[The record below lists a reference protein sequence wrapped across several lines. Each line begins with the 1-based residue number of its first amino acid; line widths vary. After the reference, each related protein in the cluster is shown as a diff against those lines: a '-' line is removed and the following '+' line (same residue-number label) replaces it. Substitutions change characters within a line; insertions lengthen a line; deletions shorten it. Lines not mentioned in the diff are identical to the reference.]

1 MRTLDYLFS
10 ADLASAY
17 WSVVVAGVAIALFA
31 GVLSVL
37 VVVKRLAFIGQGVS
51 HAAFGGVGLA
61 YLVGVG
67 VGGDLPSRL
76 ALLGVLLVFSL
87 AAALGIAWLGERSSS
102 RTDTAIGIVLAVSM
116 ALGFLLLREA
126 GARAVASGRPAPPA
140 IEGVLFGSVV
150 TVTWLD
156 TWIAVGACAALL
168 ATVFLVRRPMLFW
181 AFDERVCE
189 AFGAPGARMRVL
201 LLCLLAL
208 AVVVTVKLA
217 GVVLAT
223 ALFVLP
229 GAIALKLTDRLWTVV
244 GASVASAVV
253 GVLVGLVVSFEL
265 DTPVGPGIVLALA
278 AMYALAML
286 AGAGARRLTTA

>member
-1 MRTLDYLFS
+1 MRTIEYLFTPE
-10 ADLASAY
+10 LASTY
-17 WSVVVAGVAIALFA
+17 WAIVVAGLAIAVFA
-31 GVLSVL
+31 GALSVL

-61 YLVGVG
+61 YLIGVG
-67 VGGDLPSRL
+67 AGSDLGGRF
-76 ALLGVLLVFSL
+76 ALLGVLLAFSL
-87 AAALGIAWLGERSSS
+87 AAALGIAWLGERSGA

-116 ALGFLLLREA
+116 ALGFVLLREA
-126 GARAVASGRPAPPA
+126 GARAAATGSPAPPA

-156 TWIAVGACAALL
+156 AWIAVGTAALL
-168 ATVFLVRRPMLFW
+168 LGAMFLARRPMLFW

-189 AFGAPGARMRVL
+189 AFGAPGAKMKIL
-201 LLCLLAL
+201 LLCLLAI

-229 GAIALKLTDRLWTVV
+229 GAISLRLADRLWVV
-244 GASVASAVV
+244 IGVSIVAAVV
-253 GVLVGLVVSFEL
+253 GVLGGLVISFESNL
-265 DTPVGPGIVLALA
+265 QVGPGVVLALA
-278 AMYALAML
+278 AMYALSML
-286 AGAGARRLTTA
+286 TGVGTRRLA